1 MSNFDPSQLLNITV
15 EGANDTRLI
24 PVPEGEYAAIIE
36 DVQMRSGVSQK
47 TQEPWARLDLKCSIE
62 DSQLQATIGRK
73 PSVRGGVMLDLTD
86 QGTLD
91 LGRGRNIG
99 LGRLR
104 EACGLNQPGQSFSFT
119 QLVGQ
124 YVKVRVGHRADP
136 KDPSLVYDEVKAFAK
151 AS

>member
-1 MSNFDPSQLLNITV
+1 MNQFDPSQLLNLSI
-15 EGANDTRLI
+15 EGSNDTKLT
-24 PVPEGEYAAIIE
+24 PVPEGEYNAIIE
-36 DVQMRSGVSQK
+36 DVQIKSGISQK
-47 TQEPWARLDLKCSIE
+47 TQEPWAKVEVKCSIE
-62 DSQLQATIGRK
+62 DSALQAQIGRK
-73 PSVRGGVMLDLTD
+73 PTVRGGVMLDLTD

-91 LGRGRNIG
+91 LGKGRNIG

-104 EACGLNQPGQSFSFT
+104 EAVNLNSPGQSFAFT

-136 KDPSLVYDEVKAFAK
+136 KDPSMIYDEVKGFAK